1 MCVNIVYAIISF
13 FSILY
18 KLTIISNLLFRK
30 SSLINI
36 QMSDLLKIIKMN
48 NIFMKKSFS
57 IFLTLLL
64 SLSVNAATFQG
75 GIAEQGTGTASRII
89 DRTTGEGIGGANI
102 TLPKQNYATKTDNN
116 GFFELDTQINGPS
129 IMSVQKQNYKPFTMT
144 IDEKTLNA
152 PIVVG
157 IEKSNASGKAI
168 DTNMYHLGDN
178 SFSELSANAGEFS
191 MQAIGPFY
199 TKRFTLKNI
208 DITKPVY
215 MVIGSIIGID
225 TAMARSMGQ
234 NKIPNAFA
242 SPPEVYFNGNKISEI
257 QLNGDGQRI
266 RLPKNLIRKNQVN
279 EITIKTGRNL
289 MQTAYIDYDD
299 IEFMN
304 ILIEN

>member
-1 MCVNIVYAIISF
+1 MKKV
-13 FSILY
+13 L
-18 KLTIISNLLFRK
+18 
-30 SSLINI
+30 SLII
-36 QMSDLLKIIKMN
+36 LMML
-48 NIFMKKSFS
+48 SFLP
-57 IFLTLLL
+57 I
-64 SLSVNAATFQG
+64 NGATFQG
-75 GIAEQGTGTASRII
+75 GVSEQGASNSSRII
-89 DRTTGEGIGGANI
+89 DKQTGLGIGGADVS
-102 TLPKQNYATKTDNN
+102 LPKQNYRTKTDNE
-116 GFFELDTQINGPS
+116 GYFELDTQINGPS
-129 IMSVQKQNYKPFTMT
+129 IMSVKKENYKPFSMT
-144 IDEKTLNA
+144 IDEKSMNA

-157 IEKSNASGKAI
+157 IEKSNASGQAL

-178 SFSELSANAGEFS
+178 SFSDLSANAGEFT

-208 DITKPVY
+208 NIAKPVY
-215 MVIGSIIGID
+215 LVIGSIIGID

-266 RLPKNLIRKNQVN
+266 KLPKNLIRKNQVN

>member
-1 MCVNIVYAIISF
+1 MKKVL
-13 FSILY
+13 SIL
-18 KLTIISNLLFRK
+18 L
-30 SSLINI
+30 
-36 QMSDLLKIIKMN
+36 
-48 NIFMKKSFS
+48 S
-57 IFLTLLL
+57 IYLL
-64 SLSVNAATFQG
+64 SFPASAATFQG
-75 GIAEQGTGTASRII
+75 GVSEQGRGSSSRII
-89 DRTTGEGIGGANI
+89 DKQTGEGVGGADI
-102 TLPKQNYATKTDNN
+102 RLPKQNYATKTDRN
-116 GFFELDTQINGPS
+116 GFFELDTQLNGPS
-129 IMSVQKQNYKPFTMT
+129 IMSVQKPNYKPFTMT
-144 IDEKTLNA
+144 VDDKTFNA

-178 SFSELSANAGEFS
+178 SFSELSANAGEFT

-199 TKRFTLKNI
+199 TKRFTLKDINI
-208 DITKPVY
+208 AKPVY

-234 NKIPNAFA
+234 NMIPNAFA

-304 ILIEN
+304 IFIEN